1 MTKLAPFVI
10 WARGKGMAKESESK
24 ALATLIKG
32 LEWVYDRAV
41 MGAPGLDSA
50 SDLAATYRQQ
60 YATPDEAI
68 EALIK
73 WQIAKAATAGFL
85 TNLGGTVTLPVA
97 LPANLVSAL
106 YIQIRMIAAI
116 AEIRGHDIHSD
127 QVRTFVLACLCGT
140 SVMDVVKDFS
150 VMVGT
155 GLAQQAVMHM
165 SAKTLR
171 KINHAVALFLLT
183 KTGTTAT
190 LNLSKL
196 LPLIG
201 GVISG
206 ALDGVLTRA
215 YGATAKRLFLPIL
228 PAPVAA

>member
-1 MTKLAPFVI
+1 
-10 WARGKGMAKESESK
+10 MAEASTSK
-24 ALATLIKG
+24 ALTTLLKG
-32 LEWVYDRAV
+32 LEWVYDRALT
-41 MGAPGLDSA
+41 GAPGLDSA

-68 EALIK
+68 DALIK

-85 TNLGGTVTLPVA
+85 TNIGGTMTLPVS

-106 YIQIRMIAAI
+106 YIQIRMIAAV

-155 GLAQQAVMHM
+155 GLAQQAILHM
-165 SAKTLR
+165 SAKTLK
-171 KINHAVALFLLT
+171 KINHTVALFLLT
-183 KTGTTAT
+183 KTGATASI
-190 LNLSKL
+190 NLSKL
-196 LPLIG
+196 VPVIG

-206 ALDGVLTRA
+206 ALDGALTRA
-215 YGATAKRLFLPIL
+215 YGNTAKRLFLPIL
-228 PAPVAA
+228 PAPIAA